1 MRTQSAWLGPL
12 RRLNGQRVSDR
23 VLGGTFMRGG
33 FNFEVRD
40 GEWWS
45 RKGEECA
52 APRLGSTPWWWML
65 NVNRDLTVIAN
76 PWYALKIEGSGGAY
90 KVSQIYNAVATENVT
105 FTNGSK
111 TATPTTTR
119 LAGQLMLVGTQP
131 TAEVYRVTAAT
142 GAPSITLDR
151 AYEGAN
157 GTYSTAFLNV
167 ISQSLAGTRATHDD
181 TARVIGNAC
190 IFEQL
195 VTHTAADVSP
205 SNPAVTGGHI
215 YLIISSNEG
224 APAAIDLTTT
234 GNVLRN
240 WFYLTNLG
248 AAAATEIGSDTATD
262 GITPRGVYSSVY
274 KNRLFLAAATD
285 PNGMYGSRTV
295 YYSQIG
301 DFLNWHTGNTAAGDL
316 SAVPNFKTF
325 DGEGNSIGGMDILGD
340 DLVIHRD
347 DSQEI
352 ATVTQSGS
360 TPFVF
365 RTNNEGL
372 GIRDFR
378 RSNRVISARG
388 RHFIWTR
395 RGLFAF
401 DGRNLTPLAEDAR
414 GSLQWSRLMQV
425 RDAIR
430 HVVHDSQN
438 GRIYWF
444 SANVASRWAAYAAP
458 TGANYTTVDGGTVQN
473 YYGVFVY
480 DYENDT
486 YWYED
491 RPASIGGGMMT
502 LDATRPAAAHIS
514 RTDGS
519 IMVLNSRS
527 KGKDPALSTYNGSGV
542 VVNNPANT
550 AHDVAVTCVAET
562 PWMDFGS
569 PNTKRMTRIETH
581 ERALIGEGPYDNY
594 SDIESG
600 LRVFRIQ
607 IYGDM
612 NPETLIGELSTTYDS
627 ANATSSAQLNSD
639 NVAQAA
645 TFVREFTPRS
655 DARQFKL
662 IISNTK
668 SAGMTFVSANVAP
681 IRLSDVLIEIA
692 PLDSLQPKTN
702 INDFVLS
709 GV

>member
-1 MRTQSAWLGPL
+1 MRTQPVWLGPF

-52 APRLGSTPWWWML
+52 APRLGSTPWWWMF
-65 NVNRDLTVIAN
+65 NVNRDLTIIAN
-76 PWYALKIEGSGGAY
+76 PWYALKIEESGGAY
-90 KVSQIYNAVATENVT
+90 KVSQIYNAVVTESVT

-119 LAGQLMLVGTQP
+119 IAGQLMLVGTQP
-131 TAEVYRVTAAT
+131 TSEVYRVTAAT
-142 GAPSITLDR
+142 SAPSITLDR
-151 AYEGAN
+151 AYEGTSGAK
-157 GTYSTAFLNV
+157 SVAFLNV
-167 ISQSLAGTRATHDD
+167 ISQDLSGTRATHDD
-181 TARVIGNAC
+181 TARVIGGAC

-215 YLIISSNEG
+215 FLIITSNQG
-224 APAAIDLTTT
+224 APAAIDLTAV

-248 AAAATEIGSDTATD
+248 AASATAIGSDTATD
-262 GITPRGVYSSVY
+262 GITPRGVYASVY
-274 KNRLFLAAATD
+274 KNRLFIAAATD
-285 PNGMYGSRTV
+285 PNGQYGSRTL

-301 DFLNWHTGNTAAGDL
+301 DFLNWHSGNTADL
-316 SAVPNFKTF
+316 TAVPNFKTF

-352 ATVTQSGS
+352 ATATQSGD

-365 RTNNEGL
+365 RTSNENL

-378 RSNRVISARG
+378 RSNRVVAARG

-414 GSLQWSRLMQV
+414 GSLQWNRFMQV

-444 SANVASRWAAYAAP
+444 SANVSSRWNTYAAP
-458 TGANYTTVDGGTVQN
+458 ASANYTTVDGASVQN

-486 YWYED
+486 YWFED

-502 LDATRPAAAHIS
+502 LDATRPSAAHAS

-519 IMVLNSRS
+519 IVVLSSRS

-542 VVNNPANT
+542 VVKDPTNS

-569 PNTKRMTRIETH
+569 PNVKRMTRIETH
-581 ERALIGEGPYDNY
+581 ERALVGEGPYDNY
-594 SDIESG
+594 NDIESAK
-600 LRVFRIQ
+600 RVFRIQ

-612 NPETLIGELSTTYDS
+612 NPEVSIGELTTMYDASDSTTSDQI
-627 ANATSSAQLNSD
+627 TSE
-639 NVAQAA
+639 NVVQASS
-645 TFVREFTPRS
+645 FVREFTPRS

-662 IISNTK
+662 ILSNTK
-668 SAGMTFVSANVAP
+668 SAGATFINAYSAP
-681 IRLSDVLIEIA
+681 IRLSDMMIELT
-692 PLDSLQPKTN
+692 PLDSLQPKTAVN
-702 INDFVLS
+702 STVLS